1 MTHQEIRTKARE
13 LLMPLCRVCPECNG
27 VACRG
32 EVPGMGG
39 KGTGLAFINNYN
51 ALKQISLNMR
61 VIHGVKNPDTSC
73 ELFGQKMTLP
83 VFGAPM
89 TGTMYNM
96 GGKLTETEFT
106 KAFVEGCVQAGI
118 MASLGDGE
126 TEQLL
131 LDGLKVLEETGKKGL
146 VFIKPWLN
154 EELLRRVAKVN
165 PALTPAVGSDLDGCG
180 LTYMNKLG
188 MGVYPKTQTE
198 LKELIDGVDVSVK
211 LPFIVKG
218 ILTVEDAVAC
228 SEAGAKAIVVSNHGG
243 RVLDH
248 ARPTAEVL
256 PEIAEKLKGKLTIL
270 VDGGVRDGVDVFKM
284 LALGADGVL
293 IGRPFVTYA
302 FGGGSEGVAM
312 YVEKLK
318 AELKS
323 TMLLT
328 GAATIADIKPSMI
341 THR

>member
-39 KGTGLAFINNYN
+39 KGTGLSFINNYN
-51 ALKQISLNMR
+51 ALKAINLNMR
-61 VIHGVKNPDTSC
+61 VVHGVKEADTSC
-73 ELFGQKMTLP
+73 ELFGQSMALP

-89 TGTMYNM
+89 TGTRYNM
-96 GGKLTETEFT
+96 GGKLTEYEFT
-106 KAFVEGCVQAGI
+106 KAFVEGCAQAGI

-131 LDGLKVLEETGKKGL
+131 LDGLNVLEETGQKAL

-154 EELLRRVAKVN
+154 EELLRRIAKVN
-165 PALTPAVGSDLDGCG
+165 PALCPAVGSDLDGCG

-188 MGVYPKTQTE
+188 MGVYPKTQAE
-198 LKELIDGVDVSVK
+198 LTDLLDSVK

-218 ILTVEDAVAC
+218 VLTVEDALAC
-228 SEAGAKAIVVSNHGG
+228 YNAGAKGIVVSNHGG
-243 RVLDH
+243 RVLDC
-248 ARPTAEVL
+248 ARPTAQVL
-256 PEIAEKLKGKLTIL
+256 PEIARQLKGKLTIL

-312 YVEKLK
+312 YVDKLK

-328 GAATIADIKPSMI
+328 GAATVADIKPEMI
-341 THR
+341 TGK